1 LGSRLKIWVPLIIVS
16 LIISITVVS
25 TVSAQGEYS
34 IPVWVKGVANFWV
47 EDNISD
53 YEFGEAI
60 TFLIEQGILQVE
72 MPNMGDN
79 SELKNK
85 VTQLESKNARFEDQV
100 SYLKEQNLKLQT
112 ELEQFQQSSSSN
124 ILPEPKPEPQV
135 IPYRRNVIEVD
146 EKFDV
151 GPFRIHVIEAGY
163 DLFVEEEKEVEYFR
177 IDLEISNQ
185 RGSDVVYRPSII
197 SLTDSNGYAYAHKYT
212 NGLKVNT
219 LMHGGSKL
227 SGYYTFEKPAQ
238 LGIFKLFIQVG
249 VLEDVGSTFNPNY
262 RGEIELDLR

>member
-1 LGSRLKIWVPLIIVS
+1 MGSRLKIWVPLIIVS

-60 TFLIEQGILQVE
+60 TFLIEQGILRVE
-72 MPNMGDN
+72 MPNMVDKP
-79 SELKNK
+79 ELKNK
-85 VTQLESKNARFEDQV
+85 VTQLESKNAILENHV
-100 SYLKEQNLKLQT
+100 SYLEKQNLKLQT
-112 ELEQFQQSSSSN
+112 ELEQFQQSN

-135 IPYRRNVIEVD
+135 IPYRKNLKEVN

-163 DLFVEEEKEVEYFR
+163 GLSIEEEKEVEYFR
-177 IDLEISNQ
+177 IVLEISNQ
-185 RGSDVVYRPSII
+185 RGSSVVYRPSMI
-197 SLTDSNGYAYAHKYT
+197 SLTDSNGYAYEHKYT

-219 LMHGGSKL
+219 LVPSGSKI
-227 SGYYTFEKPAQ
+227 SGFYTFEKPAQ
-238 LGIFKLFIQVG
+238 LGIFKFFMEVG

>member
-1 LGSRLKIWVPLIIVS
+1 MGSRLKIWVPLIIVS

-53 YEFGEAI
+53 DEFGEAI
-60 TFLIEQGILQVE
+60 TFLIEQGILRVE
-72 MPNMGDN
+72 MPNMVDN

-85 VTQLESKNARFEDQV
+85 VTQLESKNAILQSEV
-100 SYLKEQNLKLQT
+100 SYLKKQNSKLQT
-112 ELEQFQQSSSSN
+112 DLEQFQQSSSSN
-124 ILPEPKPEPQV
+124 ILPEPEPQV
-135 IPYRRNVIEVD
+135 IPYRRNVIEVN

-151 GPFRIHVIEAGY
+151 GPFRILVIEAGY

-177 IDLEISNQ
+177 IDLEITNQ
-185 RGSDVVYRPSII
+185 RLSDVVYRPTKL
-197 SLTDSNGYAYAHKYT
+197 SLIDSNGYAYEHKYT

-219 LMHGGSKL
+219 VISSGSKL

-238 LGIFKLFIQVG
+238 LGIFKLFIEVG
-249 VLEDVGSTFNPNY
+249 VSEDVGSTYNPNY
-262 RGEIELDLR
+262 RGEIEFDLR